1 MDKNIVISIKTILF
15 TILIGLGLY
24 VIYRLGSIIGVV
36 LIAMLITISLE
47 RTIKFFSKQTFMN
60 RRINRSMSVLITY
73 LIAFLVI
80 TLAISIGL
88 DPVITQSQKL
98 IQTLSRNKAVLNL
111 GENVDISLSDVVSG
125 FVTTSGGVVSAT
137 RSIFGNVATLFSILI
152 LAIYMSIDWEN
163 IKKGFITLFP
173 ETTRYKLT
181 KMFAEIEDN
190 VGIWLRGQLILML
203 LIGVMSYVA
212 VVLIDVEFPLALGI
226 IAGLLEIVPM
236 LGPVISA
243 VVAALVAVIESPVK
257 ALLVIFAFTI
267 IQQLEGNIIVPKV
280 MQRVSGFSPIIILIA
295 LLVGSNLFG
304 IIGAVIAVPVLM
316 VGAIIIKNILE

>member
-1 MDKNIVISIKTILF
+1 M
-15 TILIGLGLY
+15 
-24 VIYRLGSIIGVV
+24 
-36 LIAMLITISLE
+36 
-47 RTIKFFSKQTFMN
+47 
-60 RRINRSMSVLITY
+60 
-73 LIAFLVI
+73 
-80 TLAISIGL
+80 
-88 DPVITQSQKL
+88 
-98 IQTLSRNKAVLNL
+98 LNL